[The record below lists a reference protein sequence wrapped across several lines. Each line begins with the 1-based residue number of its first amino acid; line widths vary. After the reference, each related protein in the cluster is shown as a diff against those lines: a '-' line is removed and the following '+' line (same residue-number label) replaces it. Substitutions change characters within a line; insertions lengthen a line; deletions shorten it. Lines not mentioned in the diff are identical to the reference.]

1 MKTTACHE
9 ISRVS
14 VCFAARA
21 DGTKLKLMVVFKDA
35 KRETSAMK
43 KEFRRRH
50 AVVGSWKN
58 ACMTLLICNENTS
71 LAIDLGV
78 YTNRLKYIY
87 SHAILS

>member
-1 MKTTACHE
+1 MALNSIE
-9 ISRVS
+9 P
-14 VCFAARA
+14 
-21 DGTKLKLMVVFKDA
+21 MVVFKDA

-50 AVVGSWKN
+50 AVVCSSKN
-58 ACMTLLICNENTS
+58 AACMTLLICNENTS